1 MTIIGSLR
9 SYFQAFPGLQRERLD
24 IDCLAHE
31 VDRFSIDAVPCEP
44 VLQSYLDGGTVR
56 QYLFT
61 ISSRFY
67 FGTDLAQQERNLV
80 FVEDLERW
88 LEEQQFFRRM
98 PDLGPGRTPRH
109 LEITNSAYPY
119 LISDSGKAR
128 YQIQLRLEYYQ
139 EVTYHEAQ

>member
-9 SYFQAFPGLQRERLD
+9 NYFQTFPGLETERLD

-44 VLQSYLDGGTVR
+44 VLKTYLDGSTVR

-61 ISSRFY
+61 ISSRCY
-67 FGTDLAQQERNLV
+67 FGTDLRRQEKNLA
-80 FVEDLERW
+80 FFDALEAW

-98 PDLGPGRTPRH
+98 PALGSGRIPRKV
-109 LEITNSAYPY
+109 EITSSAYPY

-139 EVTYHEAQ
+139 EVKYL